1 MISALKEKKI
11 KASNEKEQ
19 KTKKKKRPAAV
30 SFTGLVSESLI
41 LPFFYRVALALLGAI
56 KNSAVGRF
64 FCAYDRGEALR
75 TQSLHTLPAERMNRS
90 GNILRPVRF
99 AVAKQF
105 DNSAILASLSRFGER
120 LSGLPLSVYG
130 FACLFFSLFS
140 SGIFAFRY
148 VTDTLEPGSYGN
160 LAVSVIFLA
169 IGIILIASR
178 KHFSEALCQSR
189 LVGFVLFRM
198 LGVRD
203 SWFRALPPAKG
214 RMLPAAV
221 IGSLL
226 GLLTYVI
233 PPEFLFFG
241 VLVLL
246 AMLLIYKIPEAGV
259 VAGIFFIPFAILI
272 LPHPSMLLAGYSIYL
287 VFCFLLKFLRGKRTV
302 RFEWLDLCVLL
313 FMAVMLFAGLFSANP
328 SDSLKPVAIFL
339 SFMLWYFLIAN
350 LIRSWEWVERAVSSL
365 LCSAV
370 IVALYGIYQNFFVS
384 AVTTWQDVGMFSDI
398 SGRVVSTF
406 ENPNVLA
413 EYLILCFPIAAA
425 RLFEADTK
433 RRRLVSLC
441 VCGVLGA
448 CLVFTWSR
456 GAWLGLLIGM
466 FLFFLFFSDKTLVAV
481 LFGLCAVPFLPFVL
495 PDSIT
500 NRFLSIGNLADTSTS
515 YRVHIW
521 QGVLK
526 MLRDHFLGGIGV
538 GVDVFQKIYPLYSL
552 SGIESAPHSHNLY
565 LQVLVECGIF
575 GLLVFLIFLLVYAQ
589 YGFTRLSK
597 PMNPRYRLL
606 FAGIFCGV
614 VAVLAQGMTDYI
626 WYNYRVFLMFW
637 ISIGLT
643 AAVGRTSQ
651 SETRSPENEPAQ
663 DADSI
668 ESTKGL

>member
-1 MISALKEKKI
+1 MISALKEKKNRF
-11 KASNEKEQ
+11 SNEKEQ
-19 KTKKKKRPAAV
+19 KTKKKKRSAA
-30 SFTGLVSESLI
+30 SFSELVSESLI
-41 LPFFYRVALALLGAI
+41 LPFFYRVALALFEII
-56 KNSAVGRF
+56 KNSATGRF

-75 TQSLHTLPAERMNRS
+75 TRSLHTLSTERMNRS

-105 DNSAILASLSRFGER
+105 DNSVILASLSRFGER
-120 LSGLPLSVYG
+120 LAGMPLSIYG

-140 SGIFAFRY
+140 SGVFAFRY
-148 VTDTLEPGSYGN
+148 VTDDLEPGSYGN

-169 IGIILIASR
+169 IGIILIASK

-189 LVGFVLFRM
+189 LIGFLLFRM

-203 SWFRALPPAKG
+203 SWFRALPPSKG
-214 RMLPAAV
+214 RLLPAAV
-221 IGSLL
+221 IGSLF
-226 GLLTYVI
+226 GLLTYFI
-233 PPEFLFFG
+233 LPEFLFFG
-241 VLVLL
+241 ILLLL
-246 AMLLIYKIPEAGV
+246 ALLLIYKIPEAGV
-259 VAGIFFIPFAILI
+259 VAGIFFIPFAILV

-313 FMAVMLFAGLFSANP
+313 FMAVMLFAGLFSAVP
-328 SDSLKPVAIFL
+328 SASLKPVAIFL

-350 LIRSWEWVERAVSSL
+350 LIRSWEWVERTVSSL
-365 LCSAV
+365 LCSATL
-370 IVALYGIYQNFFVS
+370 VALYGVYQNFFVG

-425 RLFEADTK
+425 RLLEAKTK

-456 GAWLGLLIGM
+456 GAWLGLLIGL

-481 LFGLCAVPFLPFVL
+481 LLGFCAVPFLPFVL
-495 PDSIT
+495 PESIT

-538 GVDVFQKIYPLYSL
+538 GVDVFHKVYPLYSL

-575 GLLVFLIFLLVYAQ
+575 GLLMFLILLIVYAQ

-651 SETRSPENEPAQ
+651 AETRSQEIDPAQ